1 MTSVTRPS
9 RPSSRPTIVVIA
21 AVGRNGIIGRDG
33 GLAWRDPQDA
43 RYFRDTT
50 MGAPV
55 IMGRKTWDSLPPRFR
70 PLPGRRNLVVTR
82 QRDWRADGAEA
93 LASLDAALEAAAD
106 APRVFVA
113 GGGEL
118 FAQALPL
125 ADELVL
131 TEVDAEFDGDTRF
144 PAWDRAAFDRSASD
158 DRVDAAGTALRVRD
172 VSTAAFDTL
181 NARPPQLPRA
191 RHESRHLRPFAADV
205 KRLPA
210 LPQRHISRGEAVE
223 PSQVLGP

>member
-1 MTSVTRPS
+1 MKPATQP
-9 RPSSRPTIVVIA
+9 PRPTIVVIA
-21 AVGRNGIIGRDG
+21 AVGRNGVIGRDG

-55 IMGRKTWDSLPPRFR
+55 IMGRKTWDSLPLRFR

-93 LASLDAALEAAAD
+93 VPSLDAALGAAAD

-113 GGGEL
+113 GGGNLYVE
-118 FAQALPL
+118 ALPL

-131 TEVDAEFDGDTRF
+131 TEVDADLDGDTRF
-144 PAWDRAAFDRSASD
+144 PTWDRSAFDRSASD
-158 DRVDAAGTALRVRD
+158 DRVDAAGMRF
-172 VSTAAFDTL
+172 AFVTY
-181 NARPPQLPRA
+181 RRRA
-191 RHESRHLRPFAADV
+191 PTR
-205 KRLPA
+205 
-210 LPQRHISRGEAVE
+210 
-223 PSQVLGP
+223 